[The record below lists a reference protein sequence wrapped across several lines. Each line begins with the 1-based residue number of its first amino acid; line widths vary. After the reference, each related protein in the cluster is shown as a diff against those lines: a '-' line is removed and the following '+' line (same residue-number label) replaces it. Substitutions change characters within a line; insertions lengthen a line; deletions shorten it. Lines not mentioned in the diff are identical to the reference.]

1 MCPRGL
7 EYYAREEHTLEQE
20 GRLTMEQDGPRTL
33 RALVAVP
40 VPPGDKDWTARCL
53 QGEERQTARG
63 REGKARLAPESG
75 RDSDSSIHGI

>member
-40 VPPGDKDWTARCL
+40 VPPGW
-53 QGEERQTARG
+53 
-63 REGKARLAPESG
+63 
-75 RDSDSSIHGI
+75 